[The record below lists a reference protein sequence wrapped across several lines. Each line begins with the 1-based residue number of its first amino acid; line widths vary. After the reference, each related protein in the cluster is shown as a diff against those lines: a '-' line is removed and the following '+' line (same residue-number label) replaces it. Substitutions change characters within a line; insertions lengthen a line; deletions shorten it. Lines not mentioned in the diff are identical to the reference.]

1 MKVCY
6 KQEKITKET
15 SEFVESDFGD
25 EALSQSA
32 AFGWYFCLQATMTR
46 VALVITIAPLNV
58 RVLAQWC
65 AVAGCGFK
73 RSHVASHQKHQS
85 CKYYH

>member
-1 MKVCY
+1 MLEVM
-6 KQEKITKET
+6 
-15 SEFVESDFGD
+15 FGD

-46 VALVITIAPLNV
+46 VALVTTTAPLNV

-65 AVAGCGFK
+65 AVAGYDFK
-73 RSHVASHQKHQS
+73 RSHVAFHQKHQS
-85 CKYYH
+85 CKYYP